1 MCSNHLLQQQV
12 AALSSV
18 QPALIEDFCHSM
30 IEDVALGGIF
40 DIMAP
45 WMLHSFLSVSINCTG
60 CKPNLCMPV
69 QVQVVPLPP
78 PSLEPP
84 KVVVRVPKAVR
95 ERQEAAAAA
104 AAQKEAA
111 TAVDANAAPASEDAP
126 EQAEPTSEVGG
137 IPSLEQPS
145 YAKTAALASRGSD
158 AEGAEK
164 ESDKA
169 QPRERE
175 VKSRS
180 PVRRRSLSLSP
191 ALSIERS
198 PPARKV

>member
-95 ERQEAAAAA
+95 ERQEAAAA
-104 AAQKEAA
+104 
-111 TAVDANAAPASEDAP
+111 VDANAAPASEDAP